1 MSILSRLNVLPIRH
15 KILFSIIGTS
25 LIVVVISTTVYLVI
39 GWVNLKNKANSEL
52 ETTANIF
59 AQNISA
65 ALSFG
70 DAAAANELLLSLGAM
85 KQIDL
90 ACVYDAANNGALFAS
105 YRNQSTSKNCPDNVA
120 KVPTEQP
127 GTLIYGEPVYVVSDR
142 VGMVY
147 LCRSTADLKDAMG
160 LSVLV
165 GLGMVAISFLIAFVL
180 TGFFRELI
188 EQPIKSLVATTRRVS
203 NEGDFAVRAD
213 KFADDEIGT
222 LFDSFNSMLAQIQMR
237 DMELGRA
244 HNELKQQVVEVEAAN
259 DTLNKTLIKLRETQ
273 EQLVNQEKM
282 ASLGGL
288 VAGVAHEINTPIGV
302 GVTAASTLHA
312 ATEDMSSAYESGRLT
327 DTGLRKYV
335 QTAIQSAS
343 ILLNNLNRAANL
355 IHSFKQV
362 AVDQTSS
369 ELRQFDLHNYL
380 EEILL
385 SLLPKLKK
393 TEISVSLDVPENLLM
408 RSFPGAMSQIVT
420 NLLMNSLVHGYP
432 DAKQGN
438 IQIDVEDLGEEILLR
453 YRDDGVGM
461 CKESLARVFDPFF
474 TTRRGEG
481 GSGLGMH
488 IVYNLVS
495 QQLRGRIR
503 MESEPGHG
511 VQVLIQVPK
520 QVSMEEVA

>member
-105 YRNQSTSKNCPDNVA
+105 YRNQSTSKNCPANVA

-213 KFADDEIGT
+213 KFADDSTRI
-222 LFDSFNSMLAQIQMR
+222 SQ
-237 DMELGRA
+237 
-244 HNELKQQVVEVEAAN
+244 KAA
-259 DTLNKTLIKLRETQ
+259 D
-273 EQLVNQEKM
+273 
-282 ASLGGL
+282 
-288 VAGVAHEINTPIGV
+288 
-302 GVTAASTLHA
+302 
-312 ATEDMSSAYESGRLT
+312 
-327 DTGLRKYV
+327 
-335 QTAIQSAS
+335 
-343 ILLNNLNRAANL
+343 
-355 IHSFKQV
+355 
-362 AVDQTSS
+362 
-369 ELRQFDLHNYL
+369 
-380 EEILL
+380 
-385 SLLPKLKK
+385 
-393 TEISVSLDVPENLLM
+393 
-408 RSFPGAMSQIVT
+408 
-420 NLLMNSLVHGYP
+420 
-432 DAKQGN
+432 
-438 IQIDVEDLGEEILLR
+438 
-453 YRDDGVGM
+453 
-461 CKESLARVFDPFF
+461 
-474 TTRRGEG
+474 
-481 GSGLGMH
+481 
-488 IVYNLVS
+488 
-495 QQLRGRIR
+495 
-503 MESEPGHG
+503 
-511 VQVLIQVPK
+511 
-520 QVSMEEVA
+520 